1 MPSGTRPSSS
11 PYCAFLGGLPQSSG
25 YDLLETKYIHSNSS
39 PNVQTPGIPKRKGV
53 FSAVKRPLPETLRQH
68 LYCFTGRCF
77 QLPLVRKTGPVM
89 VGLSPNA
96 PTTLSVGM
104 KQTASGAC
112 AERETHEQ
120 NRGSSRKKL
129 EGIHEWILGRKVS
142 RACSPYI
149 ASK

>member
-1 MPSGTRPSSS
+1 MLSIPTGEKDGASDGW
-11 PYCAFLGGLPQSSG
+11 
-25 YDLLETKYIHSNSS
+25 LEPPRAH
-39 PNVQTPGIPKRKGV
+39 
-53 FSAVKRPLPETLRQH
+53 
-68 LYCFTGRCF
+68 
-77 QLPLVRKTGPVM
+77 
-89 VGLSPNA
+89 
-96 PTTLSVGM
+96 TLSVGM

-120 NRGSSRKKL
+120 NRGSSRKEL